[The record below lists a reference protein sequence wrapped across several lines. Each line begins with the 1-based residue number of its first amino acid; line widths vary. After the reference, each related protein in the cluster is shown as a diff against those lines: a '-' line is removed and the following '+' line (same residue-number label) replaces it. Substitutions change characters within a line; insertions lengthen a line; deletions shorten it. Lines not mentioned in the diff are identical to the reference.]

1 MRASLITETGG
12 LDVIEVQEVSEPTVG
27 PEDVLVDVG
36 ASAVNHTDVWIRRGF
51 EGDPPVV
58 TGIDVA
64 GTVTEVGA
72 DVTALD
78 VGDRVV
84 VYYNTDHCGEC
95 EFCHDGETTLCLDY
109 GGLGV
114 SRDGGHAERIAVA
127 AEFAVS
133 IPDDLSF
140 AAAASV
146 PSNFGTAWR
155 GLVTRADVAPGEDV
169 LVLGASGGVGHGAVQ
184 IAEHAG
190 ATVYAATSSDE
201 KAAKLRELG
210 ADHTI
215 DYTERDLND
224 AIRNHTDGRGVDVVF
239 DSIGGETYKEAIRSL
254 VRGGRLVTIGATAG
268 DADEAML
275 HHVFWKQLEVVGAT
289 GCTQGEFEDMLRA
302 VFDGDVRPVVDEVIP
317 LEDIPRAH
325 ERLSNRDVF
334 GKIVVE
340 P

>member
-1 MRASLITETGG
+1 MRASVITETGG
-12 LDVIEVQEVSEPTVG
+12 LDVVQVQDVPEPDVSPD
-27 PEDVLVDVG
+27 DVLLDVG
-36 ASAVNHTDVWIRRGF
+36 ASAVNHTDIWIRRGF

-64 GTVTEVGA
+64 GTVAETGA
-72 DVTALD
+72 NVTGLD

-84 VYYNTDHCGEC
+84 VYYNTDHCGDC

-114 SRDGGHAERIAVA
+114 SRDGGHAERLAVA
-127 AEFAVS
+127 ARFAVP

-140 AAAASV
+140 AAAAAV

-155 GLVTRADVAPGEDV
+155 GLVTRADVGPGEDV

-184 IAEHAG
+184 IAKHAG
-190 ATVYAATSSDE
+190 ATVYAATSSEE
-201 KAAKLRELG
+201 KAARLRDLG

-215 DYTERDLND
+215 DYTERDLD
-224 AIRNHTDGRGVDVVF
+224 EAIRDRTDGRGVDIVF
-239 DSIGGETYKEAIRSL
+239 DSIGGETYKQAVRSL

-275 HHVFWKQLEVVGAT
+275 HHVFWKQLQIVGAT
-289 GCTQGEFEDMLRA
+289 GCTQGEFEDMLGA
-302 VFDGDVRPVVDEVIP
+302 VFSGDIEPVVDEIVS

>member
-1 MRASLITETGG
+1 
-12 LDVIEVQEVSEPTVG
+12 
-27 PEDVLVDVG
+27 
-36 ASAVNHTDVWIRRGF
+36 
-51 EGDPPVV
+51 
-58 TGIDVA
+58 
-64 GTVTEVGA
+64 
-72 DVTALD
+72 
-78 VGDRVV
+78 
-84 VYYNTDHCGEC
+84 
-95 EFCHDGETTLCLDY
+95 
-109 GGLGV
+109 
-114 SRDGGHAERIAVA
+114 
-127 AEFAVS
+127 
-133 IPDDLSF
+133 
-140 AAAASV
+140 
-146 PSNFGTAWR
+146 
-155 GLVTRADVAPGEDV
+155 
-169 LVLGASGGVGHGAVQ
+169 
-184 IAEHAG
+184 
-190 ATVYAATSSDE
+190 VYAATSSDE